1 LADAKKSYPQAATVV
16 LRGGMSDDLHQPV
29 YRPWVPNGPEQRLSV
44 CVQRFLNRTLLPPHY
59 FTALHD
65 ADGVKRT
72 QNARARDKV
81 RGIKSGQLDWD
92 IVQGQPLLVRKLELK
107 RGKNGLS
114 TEQVQTVAAL
124 KECGAAP
131 IVAWTLQQAYD
142 GLREAGFRFTEN
154 APYVL
159 QQVEAFLEAMD
170 REAEMIKSGAIVR
183 KPKASPKST
192 PRFTMNRKQ
201 VGRARRQGI
210 LV

>member
-1 LADAKKSYPQAATVV
+1 
-16 LRGGMSDDLHQPV
+16 MSDDLHQPV
-29 YRPWVPNGPEQRLSV
+29 YKPYIPHKPEARLSIAV
-44 CVQRFLNRTLLPPHY
+44 ARFISRTLLPPCY

-72 QNARARDKV
+72 LNARARDKS
-81 RGIKSGQLDWD
+81 RGVKSGQLDWD

-131 IVAWTLQQAYD
+131 IVAWTLAEAYN

-154 APYVL
+154 APFVL

-170 REAEMIKSGAIVR
+170 RDAEMIKSGAIVR
-183 KPKASPKST
+183 KPKASVKST

>member
-114 TEQVQTVAAL
+114 TEQV
-124 KECGAAP
+124 
-131 IVAWTLQQAYD
+131 AWTLQQAYD

-183 KPKASPKST
+183 KPKAPPKSN